1 MSRASMLNLS
11 VFPRMEDLQE
21 EESLEMVEMEAA
33 EDGDEVTLTAPPDVT
48 RPAAMRCVLGCVI
61 FFGSSLGAA
70 LIFLYVLHQFSL

>member
-21 EESLEMVEMEAA
+21 ESLEMEAA
-33 EDGDEVTLTAPPDVT
+33 EDGDEVTLTEDVA
-48 RPAAMRCVLGCVI
+48 RPAAMRCVLGIVI
-61 FFGSSLGAA
+61 LLGGSLGAA